1 MKTTS
6 VLTFLLLASGTCLGL
21 AQEIESSGKS
31 QQASPDLAAIHAASE
46 SFVAAFNNHDAKA
59 IAGLWTEEGEYLDD
73 SGRAFIGRAE
83 IEKGYLEF
91 FAGNPDAKIEIT
103 IDSLRLLGG
112 DTAIEDGRSAV
123 ASSAEGTEQHTEYTV
138 VHVKVRD
145 QWLMAS
151 VRDAVI
157 EAPAS
162 VSSAADL
169 EWLIGNWTAE
179 DHGIKSE
186 SVCSWVVDGRF
197 LERKYT
203 TTQLDGTK
211 SSGVQLIGWNPQG
224 NHVQSWSFSP
234 EGGHTIGIWT
244 PNQDGWS
251 AQMHGMT
258 GDGTLTTSI
267 NQLRRLDDNAYVWQS
282 IQRTAGGIA
291 IPDTDEVI
299 LKRSPV
305 AP

>member
-1 MKTTS
+1 MKATS

-21 AQEIESSGKS
+21 AQELKSSEDS
-31 QQASPDLAAIHAASE
+31 EQSSPDLAAIHAASE
-46 SFVAAFNNHDAKA
+46 SYVAAFNKQDATA
-59 IAGLWTEEGEYLDD
+59 VAALWTEEGEYLDD
-73 SGRAFIGRAE
+73 TGRVFNGRDE
-83 IEKGYLEF
+83 IEKGYQAY
-91 FAGNPDAKIEIT
+91 FAANPDAKIQVM
-103 IDSLRLLGG
+103 IDSVRLVSG
-112 DTAIEDGRSAV
+112 DTAIEDGRVVVESAADV
-123 ASSAEGTEQHTEYTV
+123 SRYFTKYTV
-138 VHVKVRD
+138 VHAKVGG

-151 VRDAVI
+151 ARVTAI

-162 VSSAADL
+162 VSSATDL
-169 EWLIGNWTAE
+169 DWLIGNWIAE
-179 DHGIKSE
+179 EHGIKTE

-224 NHVQSWSFSP
+224 GHVQSWSFSP
-234 EGGHTIGIWT
+234 EGGHAVGIWI
-244 PNQDGWS
+244 PNQDGWT

-282 IQRTAGGIA
+282 IQRSAGGIA